1 VNPATA
7 ESTQPS
13 RTRNGSL
20 RAVAFAALILVAALV
35 AMRLGWFDARRTLD
49 GIRHLR
55 ETRDTLAF
63 AVLFVLIYS
72 VFTALGVPGTPFT
85 IAAGAIFGALPGAVL
100 ARTGAMFSAAI
111 GYWIARRMGYD
122 LAMRLLRNSCRI
134 KRAMVQSRELSGMLR
149 LRLLPFLPLGVVNFV
164 GGLAHTR
171 FGSYLVATAIGS
183 IPSIFLFAYFA
194 DALVATGSGARHAAV
209 SSILLA
215 SFLLAGLALA
225 PKLLRSSR
233 R

>member
-1 VNPATA
+1 VDPATA

-20 RAVAFAALILVAALV
+20 RAVAFAALILAAALL

-55 ETRDTLAF
+55 ATRDTFAF
-63 AVLFVLIYS
+63 GVLFVLIYS
-72 VFTALGVPGTPFT
+72 LFTAFGVPGTPFT
-85 IAAGAIFGALPGAVL
+85 IAAGAIFGALPGALL
-100 ARTGAMFSAAI
+100 AWTGAMFSGAI

-134 KRAMVQSRELSGMLR
+134 KRAMVQSRDFGGMLR

-164 GGLAHTR
+164 GGLANAR
-171 FGSYLVATAIGS
+171 FVSYLAATAIGS
-183 IPSIFLFAYFA
+183 LPSLFLFSYFA
-194 DALVATGSGARHAAV
+194 DALVATGSGVRHAAV

-225 PKLLRSSR
+225 PKLLRSR

>member
-1 VNPATA
+1 
-7 ESTQPS
+7 
-13 RTRNGSL
+13 
-20 RAVAFAALILVAALV
+20 
-35 AMRLGWFDARRTLD
+35 MRFGWFDARRTFD

-63 AVLFVLIYS
+63 GILFVLIYS

-85 IAAGAIFGALPGAVL
+85 IAAGAIFGALPGAML
-100 ARTGAMFSAAI
+100 AWTGAMLSGAL

-122 LAMRLLRNSCRI
+122 LAMRLLRNSCRA
-134 KRAMVQSRELSGMLR
+134 KRAMVQSRTFGGMLR

-164 GGLAHTR
+164 GGLAHAR
-171 FGSYLVATAIGS
+171 FGSYLVATAVGS

-194 DALVATGSGARHAAV
+194 DALVATRSNARHAAV

-225 PKLLRSSR
+225 PKLLRPPR

>member
-1 VNPATA
+1 
-7 ESTQPS
+7 
-13 RTRNGSL
+13 
-20 RAVAFAALILVAALV
+20 
-35 AMRLGWFDARRTLD
+35 MRLGWFDARRTFD

-63 AVLFVLIYS
+63 GILFVLIYS

-85 IAAGAIFGALPGAVL
+85 IAAGAIFGALPGAAL
-100 ARTGAMFSAAI
+100 AWTGAMLSGAL

-134 KRAMVQSRELSGMLR
+134 KRAMVQSRDLGGMLR

-164 GGLAHTR
+164 GGLANAR

-194 DALVATGSGARHAAV
+194 DALVATRSSARHAAL

-225 PKLLRSSR
+225 PKLLRSPR

>member
-1 VNPATA
+1 
-7 ESTQPS
+7 ESTEPR

-20 RAVAFAALILVAALV
+20 RAVAFAALVLAAALL
-35 AMRLGWFDARRTLD
+35 AMRLGWFDVRRTLE

-55 ETRDTLAF
+55 ATRDTFAF

-85 IAAGAIFGALPGAVL
+85 IAAGAIFGALPGAAL
-100 ARTGAMFSAAI
+100 AWTGAMFSGAL

-122 LAMRLLRNSCRI
+122 LAMRLLRHSCRI
-134 KRAMVQSRELSGMLR
+134 KRAMVQSRTFGGMLR

-164 GGLAHTR
+164 GGLANAR
-171 FGSYLVATAIGS
+171 FVSYLGATAIAS
-183 IPSIFLFAYFA
+183 TPSILLFAYFA
-194 DALVATGSGARHAAV
+194 DALVAAGSGARHAAL

-225 PKLLRSSR
+225 PK
-233 R
+233 